1 MIKFSFKVISMKE
14 ILKFLED
21 LEVNNNRE
29 WFDIHREEYQKI
41 RKKVLE
47 LADRLIK
54 EISKFYDLWD
64 EIRPND
70 CIFRINRD
78 TRFSKDKTPYK
89 INFWI
94 EITPNW
100 KRGWLPCFYLHIQPG
115 NNSFIAWG
123 LYMPDSQTT
132 GAIREWIDKK
142 WKDLKKLID
151 KILKL
156 ESFYLYE
163 DAVKTAP
170 RWYKKDNPN
179 IKLLKLKHRI
189 VERPVSD
196 KELLGKEFEKV
207 LVKDFKKMAPFVG
220 WLQLALST

>member
-1 MIKFSFKVISMKE
+1 MKE

-54 EISKFYDLWD
+54 EISKFYDLGD

-89 INFWI
+89 INFGI
-94 EITPNW
+94 EITPNG
-100 KRGWLPCFYLHIQPG
+100 KRGGLPCFYLHIQPG
-115 NNSFIAWG
+115 NNSFIAGG

-132 GAIREWIDKK
+132 GAIREGIDKK
-142 WKDLKKLID
+142 GKDLKKLID

-170 RWYKKDNPN
+170 RGYKKDNPN

>member
-1 MIKFSFKVISMKE
+1 MNE
-14 ILKFLED
+14 ILKFLEE

-29 WFDIHREEYQKI
+29 WFDENRWKYKVT
-41 RKKVLE
+41 RGKVL
-47 LADRLIK
+47 AMASRLIK
-54 EISKFYDLWD
+54 EVSKFYDLWD
-64 EIRPND
+64 NLRPND

-89 INFWI
+89 TNFWI

-115 NNSFIAWG
+115 NQSFIAWW
-123 LYMPDSQTT
+123 LYMPDSHTT
-132 GAIREWIDKK
+132 GTIREWIDKK
-142 WKDLKKLID
+142 WKDLKKIID
-151 KILKL
+151 KVLKY

-163 DAVKTAP
+163 DAVKTSP

-179 IKLLKLKHRI
+179 IELLKLKHWI

-196 KELLGKEFEKV
+196 KEIKWEYFEKN
-207 LVKDFKKMAPFVG
+207 LIKDFKKLAPFVE
-220 WLQLALST
+220 WLQLAISN